1 MSEATQK
8 CENRSIFMQ
17 NHQTLKAF
25 IVFKKP
31 VLLFCLREKSR
42 FSRLTPKKAFLH

>member
-31 VLLFCLREKSR
+31 IFVDSVKGEIKWTDFTEL
-42 FSRLTPKKAFLH
+42 